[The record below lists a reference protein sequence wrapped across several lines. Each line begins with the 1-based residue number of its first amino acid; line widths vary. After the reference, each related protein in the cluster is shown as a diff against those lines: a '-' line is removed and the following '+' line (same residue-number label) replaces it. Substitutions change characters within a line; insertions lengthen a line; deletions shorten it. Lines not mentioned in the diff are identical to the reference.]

1 MKFIKSFKD
10 IIDKYDVFIIDQ
22 WGVMHDGIY
31 GYKHAIKSID
41 YLKTKDVYI
50 WIRLAPALI
59 FS

>member
-41 YLKTKDVYI
+41 YLKTKNKIIIQD
-50 WIRLAPALI
+50 
-59 FS
+59 F